1 MLNRILAS
9 PIAKTKDAITLYNGN
24 IFSNAPSY
32 DRSPQLSTSLFLV
45 SCLGHLALS
54 RLPWHRASSCHPES
68 FQSTRRHPFVGFMV
82 PFLKMLLN
90 QSLVVER
97 KFGVDS
103 LLGTH
108 LLGMGWGT

>member
-1 MLNRILAS
+1 MHRHTIVTLNHRQVS
-9 PIAKTKDAITLYNGN
+9 
-24 IFSNAPSY
+24 
-32 DRSPQLSTSLFLV
+32 LV
-45 SCLGHLALS
+45 SCPGHLALS
-54 RLPWHRASSCHPES
+54 RPSWHRASSCILT

-97 KFGVDS
+97 KCQLGVDS